1 MNDKWTSGQSGRR
14 EGWVSAALILILVLV
29 SIWQNQQLRDAQ
41 LDEEK
46 ALYAERLRT
55 AQVVVE
61 NELLA
66 AAHLTAPDA
75 RTREL
80 ARSYLDRS
88 PW

>member
-1 MNDKWTSGQSGRR
+1 MVLVG
-14 EGWVSAALILILVLV
+14 VILLLVLT
-29 SIWQNQQLRDAQ
+29 SSWQNQQLQAVQ
-41 LDEEK
+41 LDEKK

-61 NELLA
+61 NEMLA
-66 AAHLTAPDA
+66 AAHLTATDA
-75 RTREL
+75 RTRQR